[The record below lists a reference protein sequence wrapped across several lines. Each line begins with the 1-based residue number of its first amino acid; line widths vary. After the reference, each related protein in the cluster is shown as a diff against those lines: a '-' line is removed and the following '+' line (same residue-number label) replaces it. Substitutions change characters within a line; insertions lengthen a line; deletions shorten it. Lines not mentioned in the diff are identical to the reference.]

1 MKLKILAFGITKDI
15 FGTSEKEMETE
26 DNLNAGQ
33 LKKLLE
39 ERFPDLKK
47 LKSYFIALN
56 EEYAEDH
63 QIISE
68 TDEIAVIPPV
78 SGG

>member
-15 FGTSEKEMETE
+15 FGTSEKEIEVE
-26 DNLNAGQ
+26 DHLNAGQ

-39 ERFPDLKK
+39 DRFPDLKK

-63 QIISE
+63 QIITE

>member
-15 FGTSEKEMETE
+15 LGASEKELETG
-26 DNLNAGQ
+26 DVLNVRQ
-33 LKKLLE
+33 LKNILE
-39 ERFPDLKK
+39 ENFPELKK

-56 EEYAEDH
+56 EEYAEDD
-63 QIISE
+63 QTVVN
-68 TDEIAVIPPV
+68 TDEIAIIPPV

>member
-15 FGTSEKEMETE
+15 FGTSEKEMEVIEGLTV
-26 DNLNAGQ
+26 GQ
-33 LKKLLE
+33 LKKILE
-39 ERFPDLKK
+39 EDFPELKK

-63 QIISE
+63 QVVFN
-68 TDEIAVIPPV
+68 THEIAIIPPV